1 MNKVFFAA
9 LSISASFLCAMN
21 QLSMVQPESYEG
33 PKRYNSNNS
42 PRKIDI
48 DQLIQSSKVPQN
60 PAITRV
66 RKQSFGSKDFLQS
79 DMFVKEENLKEENLK
94 RNETK

>member
-9 LSISASFLCAMN
+9 LCITTSSLCAMN
-21 QLSMVQPESYEG
+21 QLSMEQPEYEG

-48 DQLIQSSKVPQN
+48 DQLIQSNKAPQN
-60 PAITRV
+60 PDIVRV
-66 RKQSFGSKDFLQS
+66 RKQSFGSKDFIAS
-79 DMFVKEENLKEENLK
+79 DMFVKEENLKEELK
-94 RNETK
+94 RKNDKK